1 VFSDNY
7 AYASL
12 SQNNGAIYWANPKE
26 IQFLS
31 TEEIVSYYEEYHFIR
46 YMSEA
51 IPFAMDG
58 SSNFLVIKK
67 IEAKEVYIVNSG
79 NLGWEDS
86 NIISESVE
94 EFLNDSTKPE
104 NYL

>member
-1 VFSDNY
+1 MI
-7 AYASL
+7 L
-12 SQNNGAIYWANPKE
+12 KT
-26 IQFLS
+26 L
-31 TEEIVSYYEEYHFIR
+31 
-46 YMSEA
+46 
-51 IPFAMDG
+51 
-58 SSNFLVIKK
+58 LL
-67 IEAKEVYIVNSG
+67 KEVYIVNSG